1 MQGQVVPVR
10 VESQRKLPA
19 LPLLVMQKLWGI
31 LTAVKGRRQ
40 KRGAAAGGDTMGAKG
55 YGRVS
60 GREKGAGRG
69 EKGMKKHG
77 REQGKSS
84 PRSKRTTSPWGLM

>member
-1 MQGQVVPVR
+1 
-10 VESQRKLPA
+10 
-19 LPLLVMQKLWGI
+19 
-31 LTAVKGRRQ
+31 
-40 KRGAAAGGDTMGAKG
+40 MGAKG

-69 EKGMKKHG
+69 EKGMKKRG

-84 PRSKRTTSPWGLM
+84 PGSKRTTSPWGLT